1 MPWILATA
9 RTNCS
14 ISVSVANAAGSCF
27 GHPAPHLPR
36 RCAGTRERLWSPS
49 FATREPP
56 FYKRARIVSSKA
68 PLRALRCSRG
78 FLCPEKSRPKV
89 RILIFSRCSSSLAAS
104 CPRASPYPLLWKRG
118 QEILA
123 TKAEQK
129 WEEEGGRRR
138 EFLDLAVDLH
148 ELLGRRPW
156 EVDVFYVDAMKPSDD
171 QDQGDWVGAAAA
183 RRALV
188 AALQQQSG

>member
-1 MPWILATA
+1 MLKLSSPTADRRLALVGCHQSMPTR
-9 RTNCS
+9 RTP
-14 ISVSVANAAGSCF
+14 IDRGRWVQIAPAMVA
-27 GHPAPHLPR
+27 
-36 RCAGTRERLWSPS
+36 
-49 FATREPP
+49 
-56 FYKRARIVSSKA
+56 
-68 PLRALRCSRG
+68 
-78 FLCPEKSRPKV
+78 
-89 RILIFSRCSSSLAAS
+89 
-104 CPRASPYPLLWKRG
+104 LWKRG